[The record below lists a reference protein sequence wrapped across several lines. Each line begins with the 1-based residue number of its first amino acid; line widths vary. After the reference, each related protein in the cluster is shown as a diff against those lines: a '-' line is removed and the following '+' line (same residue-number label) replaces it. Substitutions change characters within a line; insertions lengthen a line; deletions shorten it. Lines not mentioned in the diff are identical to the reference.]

1 MSDAAPELDVANW
14 SGPLDFLLEQVRAQR
29 VDIARLPIT
38 EIVAQAAD
46 ALERVISD
54 RPLAV
59 TSNWLVM
66 ASWLVWLRSRLLVEG
81 RDRAWATEEAEQ
93 LRGQLMRAD
102 WVERAAKALA
112 QRPML
117 GRDVFAPRPESTHQ
131 ARRAD
136 LLEAML
142 LVAEERQRRRATPDA
157 GFQVIRF
164 SYTIQD
170 AIVGLRAA
178 LARTPQGVTIHES
191 LRGRTADETSRQPLV
206 LRHEVAATFLAAL
219 ELARQGR
226 LSVEQTAAGPIMR
239 RRG

>member
-1 MSDAAPELDVANW
+1 MRDAAPELDVAAW

-29 VDIARLPIT
+29 VDIARLPIA

-46 ALERVISD
+46 ALEHVMSD

-59 TSNWLVM
+59 TGSWLVM

-81 RDRAWATEEAEQ
+81 RDRAKATEEAEQ
-93 LRGQLMRAD
+93 LRGQLMRAA
-102 WVERAAKALA
+102 WVEQAAKALA

-142 LVAEERQRRRATPDA
+142 AVAEERQRRKAAPDA
-157 GFQVIRF
+157 GFRVVRF
-164 SYTIQD
+164 SYTMQE
-170 AIVGLRAA
+170 AIGRILTALR
-178 LARTPQGVTIHES
+178 RQPQGTNLTEV
-191 LRGRTADETSRQPLV
+191 LRGHHRMTETEQDKLV
-206 LRHEVAATFLAAL
+206 LRHAAAVTFVAAL
-219 ELARQGR
+219 ELVKQGR
-226 LSVEQTAAGPIMR
+226 LSAEQTAAGPTMR
-239 RRG
+239 G